1 VVELVLFLFLGKFD
15 DGRVEFSLFA
25 F

>member
-1 VVELVLFLFLGKFD
+1 VIELVLFLFLGKLD